1 MTLTTTRWCVVIPCF
16 NEASAIGDVL
26 DSVLALG
33 AAIIVVDD
41 GSSDGTADI
50 VAKMPVTLLRQV
62 GRGGKGEA
70 LRCGFREAK
79 RQGYDAVLTMDG
91 DGQHLA
97 SDIPRI
103 AAAAHAYPGHLVIG
117 ARLRNR
123 EQQPAARRR
132 ANAIAD
138 WAISWVCAQAIADTQ
153 SGQRWYPP
161 DALALVELPAE
172 NFVFEA
178 GILMAASRDR
188 QIRVVSVP
196 IASRYERK
204 FRRSHFRP
212 VLDIAR
218 IVFYTTGRL
227 LHYGDLVTSYQRSR
241 LAPLILDDADRGA
254 AESAAITASPEPT
267 PSRHRKQG

>member
-1 MTLTTTRWCVVIPCF
+1 MKPTATRWCVLIPCF
-16 NEASAIGDVL
+16 NEESAIRDL
-26 DSVLALG
+26 IASVLALG
-33 AAIIVVDD
+33 CAVIVVDD
-41 GSSDGTADI
+41 GSNDRTADI
-50 VAKMPVTLLRQV
+50 VAEMPVTLLRQPV
-62 GRGGKGEA
+62 RSGKGEA
-70 LRCGFREAK
+70 LRCGFRKA
-79 RQGYDAVLTMDG
+79 RQQGYDAVLTMDG

-103 AAAAHAYPGHLVIG
+103 VAVAHAYPDHLVIG
-117 ARLRNR
+117 ARLRDR

-138 WAISWVCAQAIADTQ
+138 WAISWICAQAIADTQ

-161 DALALVELPAE
+161 AALDLVELPAE

-178 GILMAASRDR
+178 GILMAASREK
-188 QIRVVSVP
+188 QIRVVSLP

-218 IVFYTTGRL
+218 IVIYTAGRL
-227 LHYGDLVTSYQRSR
+227 LHYGDMVASYRRSR
-241 LAPLILDDADRGA
+241 LPPVIVDDDRMQA
-254 AESAAITASPEPT
+254 FDAKSPAR
-267 PSRHRKQG
+267 SV